1 MTLNIAS
8 YGSTRTACEF
18 LTGIAYAMEV
28 SGGLNQEMS
37 DRIDE
42 VVRPV
47 RSARDWLWY
56 VGQLMGGTKPL
67 PEDFDRG
74 LEAAQSRALDA
85 LPKFKELIGEACD
98 TLVMTTRALGP
109 AGEGQRGR
117 SFVPPGG
124 AGQTDL
130 QATAGRCRPSRRGSR
145 GSRRAA

>member
-47 RSARDWLWY
+47 RSARDWLWSS
-56 VGQLMGGTKPL
+56 
-67 PEDFDRG
+67 
-74 LEAAQSRALDA
+74 AS
-85 LPKFKELIGEACD
+85 
-98 TLVMTTRALGP
+98 
-109 AGEGQRGR
+109 
-117 SFVPPGG
+117 
-124 AGQTDL
+124 
-130 QATAGRCRPSRRGSR
+130 
-145 GSRRAA
+145 

>member
-130 QATAGRCRPSRRGSR
+130 QATAGRCRPSRRGSGR
-145 GSRRAA
+145 

>member
-37 DRIDE
+37 E
-42 VVRPV
+42 
-47 RSARDWLWY
+47 
-56 VGQLMGGTKPL
+56 
-67 PEDFDRG
+67 
-74 LEAAQSRALDA
+74 
-85 LPKFKELIGEACD
+85 
-98 TLVMTTRALGP
+98 
-109 AGEGQRGR
+109 RGR